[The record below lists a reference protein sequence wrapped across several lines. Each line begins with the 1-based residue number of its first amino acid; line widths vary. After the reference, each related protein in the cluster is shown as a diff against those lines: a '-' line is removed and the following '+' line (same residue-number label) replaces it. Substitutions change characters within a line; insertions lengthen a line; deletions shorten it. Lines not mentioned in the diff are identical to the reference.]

1 MTILRSN
8 GSCGIGVTPT
18 IDSSLAGLSIGGKVL
33 HVHDTSGASLK
44 LSDAD
49 SGANRGLGIA
59 SVGVEAAVVNCEA
72 GDMRFGTGNSE
83 KMRIDHSSGGL
94 AINNT
99 SAASLLEIKASALNR
114 SNGIALRGSGAN
126 DVLYI
131 YPSADNKATI
141 EHLIDGTTDT
151 GGVLSLNPQGGGV
164 LGTHQILQFPP
175 SVPIANSSGSN
186 VTYYQ
191 NGALTSTDASLHNTP
206 LAHALTVN
214 EMRVY
219 VNSALTGGGATVQVV
234 KNATA
239 ITGTN
244 KEIDVTT
251 GTNAFH
257 ASTIAT
263 DFAVGDR
270 IGIKIILE
278 DGASAAWYHVTLL
291 CTLTD

>member
-1 MTILRSN
+1 
-8 GSCGIGVTPT
+8 
-18 IDSSLAGLSIGGKVL
+18 
-33 HVHDTSGASLK
+33 
-44 LSDAD
+44 
-49 SGANRGLGIA
+49 
-59 SVGVEAAVVNCEA
+59 
-72 GDMRFGTGNSE
+72 MRFGTGNSE